1 MGEQRVDQLIVVH
14 DLLVEGNLRG
24 LARGDRTDELAD
36 LLVRLGSEDV
46 QCGHVDTLLK
56 RYDEIVL
63 GEQAPCF
70 LE

>member
-1 MGEQRVDQLIVVH
+1 MAEKRFDQSIVVD
-14 DLLVEGNLRG
+14 DLLAEGDPRG
-24 LARGDRTDELAD
+24 LAGGYRPDEFAD

>member
-1 MGEQRVDQLIVVH
+1 
-14 DLLVEGNLRG
+14 
-24 LARGDRTDELAD
+24 
-36 LLVRLGSEDV
+36 V
-46 QCGHVDTLLK
+46 QCGHVDTPLK